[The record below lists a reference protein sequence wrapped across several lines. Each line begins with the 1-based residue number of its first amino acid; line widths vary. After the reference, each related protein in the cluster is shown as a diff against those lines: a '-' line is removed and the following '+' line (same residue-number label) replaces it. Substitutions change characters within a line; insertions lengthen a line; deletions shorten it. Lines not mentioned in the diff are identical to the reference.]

1 MINTPLG
8 GPSFYDE
15 HAMRR
20 AAIMQRVPI
29 LSTLS
34 AARAAVE
41 GIRRLRE
48 NVVTVRPLQERA
60 APDGNHRRER

>member
-1 MINTPLG
+1 
-8 GPSFYDE
+8 
-15 HAMRR
+15 
-20 AAIMQRVPI
+20 VPI